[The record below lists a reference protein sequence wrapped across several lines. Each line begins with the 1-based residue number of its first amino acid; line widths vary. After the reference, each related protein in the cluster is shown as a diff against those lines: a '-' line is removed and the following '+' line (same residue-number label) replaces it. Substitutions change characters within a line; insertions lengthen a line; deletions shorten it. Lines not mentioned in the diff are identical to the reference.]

1 MENLKLAFIA
11 FLIVFGIS
19 SVSAQSMNKD
29 SDYYGEIG
37 YTTAHLK
44 NDKNG
49 FSINPKLARLI
60 VGKEFDKNLAV
71 EGAYAFTT
79 SKDSDVVNGV
89 KYTGKV
95 SSYGIY
101 LKPKMEIAEDI
112 EVFARIGALHT
123 EYSEYSGGKSTANKN
138 RLSYGIGIQ
147 AKLTKDIYGQ
157 VDYMNFYKQ
166 NGVTANG
173 FTISVGTRF

>member
-11 FLIVFGIS
+11 FLVVFGIS
-19 SVSAQSMNKD
+19 SVSAQSVNKD

-37 YTTAHLK
+37 YTTTHFK

-49 FSINPKLARLI
+49 FSIKPKLARLI
-60 VGKEFDKNLAV
+60 IGKEFDKNLAV

-79 SKDSDVVNGV
+79 SKDSDVVGSV

-95 SSYGIY
+95 SSYGVY
-101 LKPKMEIAEDI
+101 LKPKMEIAEDV
-112 EVFARIGALHT
+112 EAFARIGALHT
-123 EYSEYSGGKSTANKN
+123 EYSDEAGTANKN
-138 RLSYGIGIQ
+138 RLSYGIGMQ

-157 VDYMNFYKQ
+157 VDYINYYKQ